1 MATIE
6 RFITRITV
14 EGAKQLEN
22 LGTTA
27 DTVNQKLSG
36 LTSTLIGISF
46 GALIAGA
53 MRSADELTDLSA
65 ATGISIAS
73 LKGFGEALRAS
84 GGDAKNTEKNIMTLY
99 AAIESAADGS
109 EKSQQA
115 FQRVGVSLQ
124 DLQNLSEADI
134 LNKTIKGLS
143 EMAAGSERSRLA
155 TILLG
160 RSFRG
165 VDTETFL
172 KNLDPARYQEFEKNA
187 IKSAEAIDKME
198 VAFGHLQTA
207 ALAFMGPII
216 DQFGDVELGAN
227 AAEKAVRLIG
237 ITFALVFG
245 AKAIA
250 SIVAFNRTLGITVGL
265 ANLLGKSPVGVLAK
279 ILAVGATSAA
289 AAGTVL
295 ALEELMSKNEE
306 LEQSAKKAGLEQG
319 KVVAT
324 NPQAGSAGRTVSQTP
339 AQIAAAKKAADEKV
353 KIETA
358 LSESQK
364 RIQQS
369 VAEYERTLAL
379 DNVDEIHNIRVNA
392 AADIRKMEAEVRAQT
407 LLDGINQEAEI
418 AQRRIEINGKAA
430 REISK
435 IEADARKGASEQVE
449 NIQQQT
455 RALED
460 KFMLSQR
467 IQDMGP
473 IQAEREQRIADAIAE
488 QARQMEE
495 LNKRK
500 NLPEPDRLKREQD
513 INAEY
518 EKRIGLINKEAE
530 LKMSREQ
537 DFSLGVKKAMKD
549 FEQSMTPLRQ
559 GEDMAR
565 SVFGNMTSALDRF
578 VETGKFKFGD
588 FARQIILDLLKI
600 QLRAAATQMFSS
612 VLGFFGF
619 ANGAAFS
626 GGRVTPF
633 ANGGVVG
640 GPTMFPM
647 ANGMGLMGEAGPEA
661 VMPLKRGKNGKLGV
675 ASEGGGGQVVN
686 NNYHYSISAIDAK
699 SVAQLFSENR
709 KTLLGTVRMAEK
721 ELPIRG
727 A

>member
-1 MATIE
+1 MATTIE
-6 RFITRITV
+6 RFITRVTV
-14 EGAKQLEN
+14 EGAKQLEQ

-27 DTVNQKLSG
+27 DTVNKKLSG

-143 EMAAGSERSRLA
+143 EMAAGSERSRIA

-165 VDTETFL
+165 IDTETFL
-172 KNLDPARYQEFEKNA
+172 KSLDPARYQKFEEDALKAGAA
-187 IKSAEAIDKME
+187 IEKME

-207 ALAFMGPII
+207 ALAFVGPII

-265 ANLLGKSPVGVLAK
+265 ANLLGKSPVGLLAK
-279 ILAVGATSAA
+279 VLAVGATTAA

-295 ALEELMSKNEE
+295 ALEELMSANDE
-306 LEQSAKKAGLEQG
+306 LEKSAKAAGEAQG
-319 KVVAT
+319 KVVTT

-418 AQRRIEINGKAA
+418 AQRRTEINAKAA
-430 REISK
+430 KDISK
-435 IEADARKGASEQVE
+435 IESEALRNTQLQVG
-449 NIQQQT
+449 NIQEQT
-455 RALED
+455 RALEE
-460 KFMLSQR
+460 KFMLTQR

-473 IQAEREQRIADAIAE
+473 IQAEREQRIAEAYEEQRRLLREVSLEKGLAEPNRLARETAI
-488 QARQMEE
+488 
-495 LNKRK
+495 NKA
-500 NLPEPDRLKREQD
+500 LEDRL
-513 INAEY
+513 
-518 EKRIGLINKEAE
+518 GLINREAD
-530 LKMSREQ
+530 LKISREQ
-537 DFSLGVKKAMKD
+537 DFSLGVQRAMKD
-549 FEQSMTPLRQ
+549 FEQSMTPLKQ

-565 SVFGNMTSALDRF
+565 SVFGNMTSALDNF
-578 VETGKFKFGD
+578 VETGKFNFGD
-588 FARQIILDLLKI
+588 FARSIIVDLMKI
-600 QLRAAATQMFSS
+600 QLRAAAVKVFTAAFGGM
-612 VLGFFGF
+612 GF

-626 GGRVTPF
+626 GGKVTPF

-640 GPTMFPM
+640 GPTLFPM

-661 VMPLKRGKNGKLGV
+661 IMPLKRGKDGKLGV
-675 ASEGGGGQVVN
+675 ASQGGTGSQVT
-686 NNYHYSISAIDAK
+686 NNYYSISAVDSR

-709 KTLLGTVRMAEK
+709 MTLLGTVRQAEK
-721 ELPIRG
+721 ELPFRG
-727 A
+727 R

>member
-216 DQFGDVELGAN
+216 DQFGDVKLGAES
-227 AAEKAVRLIG
+227 AERAVRIIG
-237 ITFALVFG
+237 ITFGLVFG